1 MLHHHFS
8 HLYPCVTPI
17 KYQKRPDFR
26 QIFPLRLSFSQYVCL
41 PIFPWSSHDFA
52 MKSGQHRRSW
62 GNFSKQRRSR
72 LLLFPGG
79 EDTLLQ
85 DRKMAGKY
93 YVYPIWLTSFNR
105 ELVLDSRPLDFGG
118 TLILD
123 QARSELTYD
132 GWHFRCVAPNF
143 YVDQFR
149 LGEFGTCIL
158 KAIRC
163 CVVPQHFQTT
173 SSSSW
178 LL

>member
-1 MLHHHFS
+1 MIS
-8 HLYPCVTPI
+8 S
-17 KYQKRPDFR
+17 
-26 QIFPLRLSFSQYVCL
+26 IFPVPKWQENPNKPPLDASPFFPFVSMCYPHKVPEATRFPTDFPSQTFIFLVCL

-105 ELVLDSRPLDFGG
+105 ELVLDSRPLDFGEPSFWTKPDQNWPMMAG
-118 TLILD
+118 ILD
-123 QARSELTYD
+123 A
-132 GWHFRCVAPNF
+132 
-143 YVDQFR
+143 
-149 LGEFGTCIL
+149 
-158 KAIRC
+158 
-163 CVVPQHFQTT
+163 
-173 SSSSW
+173 
-178 LL
+178 